1 MKKSEILFLYETSYN
16 IPNGDPF
23 TGEQRY
29 DDSIVIDKGTARQPR
44 VKDFARTLPERFE
57 FDSFGTD
64 SKGRKKAA
72 QYAKEVRDHKA
83 AHASKH
89 NSSK

>member
-1 MKKSEILFLYETSYN
+1 M
-16 IPNGDPF
+16 
-23 TGEQRY
+23 R
-29 DDSIVIDKGTARQPR
+29 
-44 VKDFARTLPERFE
+44 DFARTLPERFE

-72 QYAKEVRDHKA
+72 QYAKEVRDRKA
-83 AHASKH
+83 AHASQH